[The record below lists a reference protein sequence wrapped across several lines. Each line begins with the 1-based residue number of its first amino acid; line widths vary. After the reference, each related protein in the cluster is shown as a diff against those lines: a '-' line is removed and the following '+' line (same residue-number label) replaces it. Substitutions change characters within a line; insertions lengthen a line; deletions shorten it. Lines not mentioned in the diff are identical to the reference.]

1 MVCQEV
7 KRAVTDGICDDPS
20 VFRLNPVVAG
30 WRVKD
35 SSWLFPLESNDDM
48 WGPEETLS
56 LSLKRPHSVFL
67 CGDGDLVD

>member
-35 SSWLFPLESNDDM
+35 SSWLFPLESNDDV
-48 WGPEETLS
+48 GSRGNSVTLPKTSS
-56 LSLKRPHSVFL
+56 LCIPLW
-67 CGDGDLVD
+67 